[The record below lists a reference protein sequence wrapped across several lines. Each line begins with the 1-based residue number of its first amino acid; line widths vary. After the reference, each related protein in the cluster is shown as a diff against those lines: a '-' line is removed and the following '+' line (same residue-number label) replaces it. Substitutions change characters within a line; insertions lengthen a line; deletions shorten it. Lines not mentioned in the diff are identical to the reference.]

1 MFIINKSVY
10 FVPIIRTNVAII
22 MIASFTESEKRLLK
36 GQKSGIAKKH
46 GCSAKYVELIIK
58 GQRSI
63 NFPLANSIHADLLRL
78 VEILRPRSKQ

>member
-10 FVPIIRTNVAII
+10 FVPVIGTNVTII
-22 MIASFTESEKRLLK
+22 MIASFTDSEKKLLK

-58 GQRSI
+58 GKRAV
-63 NFPLANSIHADLLRL
+63 NFPLAKSIHADLVQL
-78 VEILRPRSKQ
+78 VELLSPKTKL

>member
-10 FVPIIRTNVAII
+10 FVPVIRTNVAIK
-22 MIASFTESEKRLLK
+22 MIASFTDSEKKLLK

-63 NFPLANSIHADLLRL
+63 NFPLAKNIHVDLIKLI
-78 VEILRPRSKQ
+78 EILRPRSKR